1 MDRPEY
7 EADVH
12 HILSG
17 TSLSVTTII
26 KHSDVYKPTMFQR
39 KIHKSTNGQWR
50 ITIPPQMVKDLE
62 IEHGEELQIRPVKRG
77 VDKNQVKIMKSK

>member
-7 EADVH
+7 EADVR

-17 TSLSVTTII
+17 TCLTSTTFV

-39 KIHKSTNGQWR
+39 KIHQSTNGQWR
-50 ITIPPQMVKDLE
+50 STIPPQIIRDLG

-77 VDKNQVKIMKSK
+77 VDKNQVRIWKQI